1 MNDFEIYETVKEFTV
16 YTGIIKETL
25 KARISK
31 LISDNKDEP
40 ELYFWFI
47 SHYYKPEKDS
57 LGVYI
62 PSRNF
67 SESIEETESLL
78 MKYIKNFTDFDVQ
91 KNKNY

>member
-1 MNDFEIYETVKEFTV
+1 MNDFEIYVTVKEFTI

-31 LISDNKDEP
+31 LVPENKDEP
-40 ELYFWFI
+40 EMFFWFI

-57 LGVYI
+57 IGVYI

-67 SESIEETESLL
+67 SDSIEETECLL
-78 MKYIKNFTDFDVQ
+78 MNYIKNFTEFDVQ
-91 KNKNY
+91 KNTNF